1 MDNII
6 INIDSRFR
14 NKQIYNNS
22 GKFIYQ
28 LSEKIKNCKYIRL
41 SSFEFPNLYF
51 TFTEKKN
58 NISKYWKNWPSTKVQ
73 RIKSSKKIIFGI
85 IKKIIVVLKGA
96 PSYTFGDQKWNGAIV
111 NLKKKVIVIRKQEKT
126 INEL

>member
-14 NKQIYNNS
+14 NKQIYSNA
-22 GKFIYQ
+22 GKFTYH
-28 LSEKIKNCKYIRL
+28 LGDKIKNCKYIRL

-58 NISKYWKNWPSTKVQ
+58 NI
-73 RIKSSKKIIFGI
+73 
-85 IKKIIVVLKGA
+85 
-96 PSYTFGDQKWNGAIV
+96 
-111 NLKKKVIVIRKQEKT
+111 
-126 INEL
+126 